1 MPAESFRRAR
11 ERIQRIC
18 TSVTSARELRLAV
31 LDALRPAVPFD
42 AYVWPLTD
50 PDTAVGTAPLADV
63 PGLHR
68 LPELIALKYATTIN
82 RWTDLRAPASLL
94 ASTSGHPEASPL
106 WQNWQREYDV
116 VDVASAVHRDRYGC
130 WAFLDLWRLADAGP
144 FRPADL
150 RLLHDVGSAVTRA
163 LRTAQAA
170 AFAQRTGHPVHP
182 PSAPPGP
189 LVLVLSADLRIRAQ
203 TPQTTDYLRVLVP
216 PSDPAGQVVP
226 AGAYNVGAQLLA
238 FEGGLSAQAPRAR
251 MHLRDGVWLTMRA
264 ARMQSDDPA
273 NSVAVTI
280 ESSTPAEVLDI
291 YCRSHA
297 LTGRETDIIRKVVDG
312 SGTREV
318 ARALFLTE
326 NTVQHHLKSIYAKT
340 SVRSRGELIG
350 RVLRA
355 GAH

>member
-1 MPAESFRRAR
+1 M
-11 ERIQRIC
+11 
-18 TSVTSARELRLAV
+18 TSARELRLAV
-31 LDALRPAVPFD
+31 LGALRPAVPFD

-68 LPELIALKYATTIN
+68 LPELIVLKYTTTIN
-82 RWTDLRAPASLL
+82 RWTDLQAPASLL
-94 ASTSGHPEASPL
+94 ASTNGHPEASPL

-130 WAFLDLWRLADAGP
+130 WAFLDLWRLAGAAP
-144 FRPADL
+144 FAPAEL
-150 RLLHDVGSAVTRA
+150 RLLHHVGPAVTRA

-170 AFAQRTGHPVHP
+170 AFAQPTGHDVQRVA
-182 PSAPPGP
+182 APAGP
-189 LVLVLSADLRIRAQ
+189 LVLVLSADLRIHAQ
-203 TPQTTDYLRVLVP
+203 TPQTADYLRVLLP
-216 PSDPAGQVVP
+216 PSNPAAEVVP

-238 FEGGLSAQAPRAR
+238 FEAGLSAQAPRAR

-264 ARMQSDDPA
+264 ARMRSDDA
-273 NSVAVTI
+273 ADNVAVTI

-297 LTGRETDIIRKVVDG
+297 FTGRETDIIRKAVDG
-312 SGTREV
+312 SGTREI

-350 RVLRA
+350 RIL
-355 GAH
+355 GAARDPRC